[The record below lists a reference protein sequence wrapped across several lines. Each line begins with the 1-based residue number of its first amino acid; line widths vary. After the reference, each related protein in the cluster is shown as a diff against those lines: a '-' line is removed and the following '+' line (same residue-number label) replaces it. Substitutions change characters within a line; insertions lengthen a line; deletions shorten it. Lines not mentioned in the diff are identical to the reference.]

1 MAAGTRRR
9 AGDVAPAF
17 RTHARQTKALEALGP
32 WPWARVAFDPGVG
45 SPPVD
50 LIDRPGEVL
59 VRADLP
65 GLDRDDVRLTVEP
78 GVLRLSGVR
87 RADAEAT
94 PGDSYYCVER
104 WAGPFARTF
113 RLPAGVDT
121 TQLTVTLEHG
131 VLEVR
136 LPKRV
141 HATDQATDVHKEE
154 GAPVPES
161 EDVLDAAIWGPRFR
175 QPVYAA

>member
-1 MAAGTRRR
+1 MATVTRRR

-17 RTHARQTKALEALGP
+17 RTRARETQVLEGLGP

-50 LIDRPGEVL
+50 LIDRPGEVV

-65 GLDRDDVRLTVEP
+65 GLDRDDVRLTVGP

-87 RADAEAT
+87 RTDADAT
-94 PGDSYYCVER
+94 PGDSYHCVER
-104 WAGPFARTF
+104 WAGPFARTL
-113 RLPAGVDT
+113 RLPAGADT

-141 HATDQATDVHKEE
+141 PATDQTDGHKEA
-154 GAPVPES
+154 GAPGAE
-161 EDVLDAAIWGPRFR
+161 
-175 QPVYAA
+175 

>member
-1 MAAGTRRR
+1 MATVTRRR
-9 AGDVAPAF
+9 AGDVATLF
-17 RTHARQTKALEALGP
+17 RPHARRTNVLEDLGP
-32 WPWARVAFDPGVG
+32 WPWARVAFGPGAG

-65 GLDRDDVRLTVEP
+65 GLERDDVRLAVEP

-87 RADAEAT
+87 RTDAGAM
-94 PGDSYYCVER
+94 PGDSYHCVER
-104 WAGPFARTF
+104 WAGPFARTL

-121 TQLTVTLEHG
+121 TQLTVTLEQG

-136 LPKRV
+136 LPKRLHPV
-141 HATDQATDVHKEE
+141 EQTVDVHEEVGDPDETGEVVGDALWSPLFKE
-154 GAPVPES
+154 PM
-161 EDVLDAAIWGPRFR
+161 
-175 QPVYAA
+175 YAA